1 MGNKSQMHPIR
12 SYNMLFALRENRPLI
27 AFPLMKNT
35 RQPLRVAII
44 YPKAIGDFMFVLPA
58 LHTLR
63 QALPDADITLVVK
76 RKQAP
81 LALPQK
87 GRLVD
92 DVLVL
97 GSGNSWYRVRRA
109 LAQRKIDTMLD
120 LVGNDQSGLL
130 MALRGGRR
138 IRPDSEN
145 CKGKAALYSAFAT
158 AMPPLPLGHHR
169 VDELLRY
176 VSFLQEHDPVYSFR
190 LTLPP
195 EAVDA
200 CEEMIAA
207 HDLRS
212 GKVVVLNIG
221 ASRDT
226 KRWPAHHF
234 RTLAQELISAG
245 YRVVFTGARTFRSD
259 DDYDRKMAEQ
269 FLQDGLVDGEK
280 CIDCITG
287 HPVAPDLQL
296 QRDAYF
302 LRYSGVPA
310 VVVGNDTGPMQIA
323 GSVGEDA
330 RNHCVSLFG
339 PTNWGRYAPYDP
351 TRHYPEK
358 PAGDWNHVLCSSCV
372 CIPKGHQEACKC
384 YRRGCGHKQC
394 MSLLAPEKVLEAV
407 VAKVPLV

>member
-1 MGNKSQMHPIR
+1 
-12 SYNMLFALRENRPLI
+12 
-27 AFPLMKNT
+27 
-35 RQPLRVAII
+35 
-44 YPKAIGDFMFVLPA
+44 MFVLPA

-63 QALPDADITLVVK
+63 RALPEAHITLVVK
-76 RKQAP
+76 AKQGP
-81 LALPQK
+81 LALPQQ
-87 GRLVD
+87 GILAD

-97 GSGNSWYRVRRA
+97 GGGNSWGNIRRQ

-120 LVGNDQSGLL
+120 LVGNDQSGLI
-130 MALRGGRR
+130 MAFRGGRR
-138 IRPDSEN
+138 MRPDPTD
-145 CKGKAALYSAFAT
+145 CKGKAALYSPWALS
-158 AMPPLPLGHHR
+158 MPKLTPGLHR
-169 VDELLRY
+169 VDELLAFAR
-176 VSFLQEHDPVYSFR
+176 FLQASEPVYSFG
-190 LTLPP
+190 LQLPAA
-195 EAVDA
+195 AVDHS
-200 CEEMIAA
+200 EKMIAA

-212 GKVVVLNIG
+212 GTVIVLNVG

-226 KRWPAHHF
+226 KRWPAQHF
-234 RTLAQELISAG
+234 KTLAQELISAG
-245 YRVVFTGARTFRSD
+245 YRVVLTGARSFKSD
-259 DDYDRKMAEQ
+259 HDYDRNVSEL
-269 FLQDGLVDGEK
+269 FLRDGLVDGER
-280 CIDCITG
+280 CVDFITG

-296 QRDAYF
+296 QRDTHF
-302 LRYSGVPA
+302 LRYSGVAA

-330 RNHCVSLFG
+330 RNYCVSLFG

-351 TRHYPEK
+351 TRHYPEQ